1 MKILPVRMET
11 AKESKNPFF
20 IELYRIYLK
29 TGIIRICN
37 CDVVITFAGENYY
50 PVPIERGSI
59 KTTVDAKID
68 NMDLKIADADNEKI
82 SALMEGFDFR
92 GRKVEIVRIQYPE
105 SLEDKSLVMPVFWG
119 YLDAPSYSNGEF
131 SVTVKASFPK
141 GNVPFRTTQYICCNT
156 FGDFNCQ
163 MDKAR
168 KEFEIELNS
177 STPLKIKLKGNVEN
191 DFYKNG
197 LITIGYETKLI
208 KTCYTEGVNYFYV
221 EPYYSFNVDLTDKA
235 VLTRNC
241 DKTPEMCAKYNNRK
255 HYGGFI
261 AIPKEFRVGT

>member
-1 MKILPVRMET
+1 MKILPVSLEK
-11 AKESKNPFF
+11 AKESNNPFF

-29 TGIIRICN
+29 TGTIRICN
-37 CDVVITFAGENYY
+37 CDVVITFAGETYQ

-59 KTTVDAKID
+59 KSSVDAKID

-105 SLEDKSLVMPVFWG
+105 SLEDESLVLPIFWG
-119 YLDAPSYSNGEF
+119 YLDAPSYTNGEF
-131 SVTVKASFPK
+131 NVTVKASFPK

-156 FGDFNCQ
+156 FGDINCR

-168 KEFEIELNS
+168 RECEIETES
-177 STPLKIKLKGNVEN
+177 STALKIKLKGKCT
-191 DFYKNG
+191 DGYYKNG
-197 LITIGYETKLI
+197 LITIGYETKMI
-208 KTCYTEGVNYFYV
+208 KNCYAEGDNYFYI
-221 EPYYSFNVDLTDKA
+221 EPYYPFYVSLTGNA

-241 DKTPEMCAKYNNRK
+241 DKTPEMCARYNNRM

-261 AIPKEFRVGT
+261 AIPKEFRLGT